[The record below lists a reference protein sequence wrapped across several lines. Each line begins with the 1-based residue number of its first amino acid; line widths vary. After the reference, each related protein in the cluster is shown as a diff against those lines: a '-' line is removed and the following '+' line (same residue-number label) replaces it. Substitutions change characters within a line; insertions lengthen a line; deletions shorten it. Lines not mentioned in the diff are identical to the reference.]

1 MTVDEARAAFL
12 QELSRIAPDVEIAD
26 VRGSDHLQDDLEL
39 DSMDVLNLVTALHK
53 RFGIDVPE
61 ADYERIATPDAA
73 AGYLAERVD

>member
-1 MTVDEARAAFL
+1 
-12 QELSRIAPDVEIAD
+12 
-26 VRGSDHLQDDLEL
+26 
-39 DSMDVLNLVTALHK
+39 MDVLNLVTALHK